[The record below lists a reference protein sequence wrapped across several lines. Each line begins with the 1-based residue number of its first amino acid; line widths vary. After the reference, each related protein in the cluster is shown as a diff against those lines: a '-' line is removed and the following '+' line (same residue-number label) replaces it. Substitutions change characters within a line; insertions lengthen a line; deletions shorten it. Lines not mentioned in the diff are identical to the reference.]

1 MFIGVAILVI
11 SVIFSYYTLQ
21 DGTKNGL
28 AAVIGKNFIYGLTSL
43 IGQGRNSSNI
53 LQEESQ
59 YSLIYLKERTLGR

>member
-28 AAVIGKNFIYGLTSL
+28 ADVIGKNFIYGLTSL
-43 IGQGRNSSNI
+43 IGQGRNG
-53 LQEESQ
+53 Q
-59 YSLIYLKERTLGR
+59 YFHARGASIFTHLS